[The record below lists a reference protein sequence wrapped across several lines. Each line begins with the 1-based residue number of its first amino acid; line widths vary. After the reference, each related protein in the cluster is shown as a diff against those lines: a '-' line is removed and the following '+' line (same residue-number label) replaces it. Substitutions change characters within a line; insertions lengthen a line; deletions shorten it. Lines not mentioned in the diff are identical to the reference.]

1 MKARKILLVE
11 DNPDDAELTMLALQE
26 NGIGNDVVTARNG
39 EEALAYLFGHA
50 ADDQAVDLPA
60 LTLLDLKL
68 PKVDGFEVLRRVRAD
83 PRTRTTPIVVLT
95 SSKRDQDLVE
105 SYGYGA
111 NAYVRKPVGFT
122 EFSGAVRALGLFWLI
137 FNEPPP
143 PDDQQTSFST
153 PHSDS

>member
-39 EEALAYLFGHA
+39 EEALEYLFGHA
-50 ADDQAVDLPA
+50 GDEVAELPA

-122 EFSGAVRALGLFWLI
+122 QFSEAVRALGLFWLI

-143 PDDQQTSFST
+143 PEDQQTRT
-153 PHSDS
+153 PTPPSAS

>member
-11 DNPDDAELTMLALQE
+11 DNTDDAELTMLALQE
-26 NGIGNDVVTARNG
+26 NGIGNDVVACRNG
-39 EEALAYLFGHA
+39 EEALAYLFGR
-50 ADDQAVDLPA
+50 ADDDQVADLPA

-68 PKVDGFEVLRRVRAD
+68 PKVDGFEVLRQVRSD

-122 EFSGAVRALGLFWLI
+122 EFSEAVRALGLFWLI

-143 PDDQQTSFST
+143 ADDQHTPSST
-153 PHSDS
+153 PQSDS

>member
-26 NGIGNDVVTARNG
+26 NGIGNDVVTCCNG

-50 ADDQAVDLPA
+50 DNQAADLPA
-60 LTLLDLKL
+60 VTLLDLKL
-68 PKVDGFEVLRRVRAD
+68 PKVDGFEVLRQVRAD

-111 NAYVRKPVGFT
+111 NAYVRKPVGFS
-122 EFSGAVRALGLFWLI
+122 EFSQAVQALGLFWLI

-143 PDDQQTSFST
+143 PDDQHIPDTT
-153 PHSDS
+153 PQRDS

>member
-26 NGIGNDVVTARNG
+26 NGIGNDVMACRNG
-39 EEALAYLFGHA
+39 EEALAYLLGHA
-50 ADDQAVDLPA
+50 GDDQAADLPA

-68 PKVDGFEVLRRVRAD
+68 PKVDGFEVLRQVRSD

-111 NAYVRKPVGFT
+111 NAYVRKPVAFS
-122 EFSGAVRALGLFWLI
+122 EFSAAVRALGLFWLI

-143 PDDQQTSFST
+143 PDDQQTRST
-153 PHSDS
+153 TPQSHK